1 MIQTILYVAFQYE
14 NGIEENGLAF
24 NYKAWYENFVKLGY
38 KVESLFYEDHSK
50 EGLQVKIIE
59 TVKRMKPDLV
69 FFVLQKDQVDINTLK
84 ILKEKKFFIVNFFG
98 DDQWRFDNW
107 SVKYAPYFSACIT
120 TDKFSIEKY
129 KSIGQENIIRSQ
141 WASFPSTIEYKNVE
155 YQYDVSFMGG
165 ANPFRKWFVK
175 ELSKRGI
182 KVHCFG
188 AGWENGRVSYDEMEE
203 IFVSSKINL
212 NISNSTQYDIR
223 YLLANPRN
231 ILNTLRSA
239 KNKSQTKA
247 RIFEI
252 PVQGGFELTEYVP
265 SLEDYFNIGKE
276 IVCYKDIDEAE
287 LLINYYL
294 KHDEERENV
303 KLTGVE
309 KARKEHTFKNR
320 IADFMKEIERIQ
332 DRKTQANRT
341 TRTSF

>member
-1 MIQTILYVAFQYE
+1 MMKCFLYIGSQYE
-14 NGIEENGLAF
+14 YSKKENGESLNKKSF
-24 NYKAWYENFVKLGY
+24 YSGFVDLGY
-38 KVESLFYEDHSK
+38 EITPIWYDEYHED
-50 EGLQVKIIE
+50 LQQEIIKKANEIKPEVIFFILQLGQIEKI
-59 TVKRMKPDLV
+59 
-69 FFVLQKDQVDINTLK
+69 TLK
-84 ILKEKKFFIVNFFG
+84 KLKDDGHFLVNWFG
-98 DDQWRFDNW
+98 DDQWRFDDF
-107 SVKYAPYFSACIT
+107 SSKYANYFDVCIT

-129 KSIGQENIIRSQ
+129 KAIGQENIILSQ
-141 WASFPSTIEYKNVE
+141 WASLASKIEYKNVK
-155 YQYDVSFMGG
+155 YQYDVSFIGG

-175 ELSKRGI
+175 ELSKRGV

-203 IFVSSKINL
+203 IFVTSKINL

-231 ILNTLRSA
+231 IVNTLRSA

-276 IVCYKDIDEAE
+276 IVCYRDIDEAE

-294 KHDEERENV
+294 KHEDEREDI

-320 IADFMKEIERIQ
+320 IIEFMKEVEIIN
-332 DRKTQANRT
+332 DRKT
-341 TRTSF
+341 

>member
-1 MIQTILYVAFQYE
+1 MIKNILYIGSQYE
-14 NGIEENGLAF
+14 YSKKENGESLNKKSF
-24 NYKAWYENFVKLGY
+24 YSNFVDLGY
-38 KVESLFYEDHSK
+38 EITPIWYDEYHED
-50 EGLQVKIIE
+50 LQQEIINKANE
-59 TVKRMKPDLV
+59 IKPEV
-69 FFVLQKDQVDINTLK
+69 IFFILQLGQIKKNTLK
-84 ILKEKKFFIVNFFG
+84 KLKNDGHYLVNWFG
-98 DDQWRFDNW
+98 DDQWRFDDF
-107 SVKYAPYFSACIT
+107 SSKYASYFDACIT
-120 TDKFSIEKY
+120 TDKFSVEKY
-129 KSIGQENIIRSQ
+129 KAIGQKNIIRSQ
-141 WASFPSTIEYKNVE
+141 WASLPSKIEYKNIK
-155 YQYDVSFMGG
+155 YKYDVSFIGG
-165 ANPFRKWFVK
+165 VNRFREWFVK
-175 ELSKRGI
+175 ELSKRGV

-188 AGWENGRVSYDEMEE
+188 AGWKNGRVSYDEMEA
-203 IFVSSKINL
+203 IFVTSKINL

-276 IVCYKDIDEAE
+276 IVCYRDIDEAE

-294 KHDEERENV
+294 KHEDEREDI

-320 IADFMKEIERIQ
+320 IIEFMKEVEIIN
-332 DRKTQANRT
+332 DRKT
-341 TRTSF
+341 